1 MIHWA
6 KQFYHFNIGIL
17 AVDNI
22 NSTFDQQYNGEIGLR
37 PRSSGSSELFIDALF
52 NAGIILNRA
61 FGLNLKSTSETSKAT
76 IGGYDES
83 VVTDFNSFKFAN
95 LTSSTLWMTSCSKV
109 AYNGVDQGLSAS
121 VAYVASGSSFI
132 SFETFNGDWNTIYSN
147 ISSGRDCGYS
157 TSSGLRAC
165 TCTSIYNFKDM
176 TFTVGDHDLTVSVDT
191 WVKREASGICAFYI
205 DSTNYSNTTSNV
217 ILGYTFM
224 RSHYIYYDLENTRIG
239 FYSGEA
245 ESESQSEGYLP
256 TRMSLSLLILIFTFL
271 WVF

>member
-1 MIHWA
+1 MIHLT

-22 NSTFDQQYNGEIGLR
+22 NSTFDQRYDGEIGLA

-52 NAGIILNRA
+52 NAGIISNRV
-61 FGLNLKSTSETSKAT
+61 FGMNLKTISETSRVT
-76 IGGYDES
+76 IGGYDET
-83 VVTDFNSFKFAN
+83 VVPDFNRFKFAN
-95 LTSSTLWMTSCSKV
+95 LTSSSTWKTSCSKI
-109 AYNGVDQGLSAS
+109 AYNGVDQGLNAS
-121 VAYVASGSSFI
+121 VAYLTSADSFI
-132 SFETFNGDWNTIYSN
+132 RFETFNGDWNRMYSN
-147 ISSGRDCGYS
+147 ISSGRECGYS

-176 TFTVGDHDLTVSVDT
+176 TFTVGEHDLTVSVDT

-271 WVF
+271 